1 MKEIEIVEDP
11 EKIKII
17 IEETRRKILS
27 LLRFR
32 DMTISELASILDK
45 DISTIFRH
53 IKKLEKYG
61 FVRVTGE
68 RKLHNVPEKIYG
80 RTARTFILAP
90 EGYFK
95 SEELIKKFRKRKIEG
110 VVQNLNSMGYEVM
123 DKTAL
128 EKIILYFEELP
139 IEDIERLE
147 KDVDW
152 DILGLLRYILM
163 LLKSD
168 PAKVQE
174 LREIIKRV

>member
-1 MKEIEIVEDP
+1 MKEIEIVEEP
-11 EKIKII
+11 ERIKII

-32 DMTISELASILDK
+32 DMTISELASILNK

-90 EGYFK
+90 EGYYK
-95 SEELIKKFRKRKIEG
+95 SEELIKNFRKRKIEG
-110 VVQNLNSMGYEVM
+110 VVQNLNAMGYEVK
-123 DKTAL
+123 DKAVL

-139 IEDIERLE
+139 IEDIEHLE

-168 PAKVQE
+168 PEKIQE
-174 LREIIKRV
+174 LKKIIKRV